1 MVKRKK
7 ISKLKIG
14 IAIFIVIATI
24 TISVFGRYI
33 YNSAREAYL
42 SAKQFY
48 FTSDILTV
56 NSAKY
61 EYDNWDGIST
71 YPIEFELYS
80 YNNKLAKL
88 DYDLNYKVTCEPMNS
103 DKITCSVGSSS
114 GESSVN
120 ETIYASQN
128 NTSKVAIYV
137 KPTGAINKGE
147 KIKLN
152 ITASTEVPYKK
163 ELSCEI
169 TLNIKEQTVTST
181 YSIEDI
187 SNRDYAL
194 LKLVNSDEIQAN
206 FNLKFDP
213 HTLRL
218 DLNDEIYKEMT
229 ILNTI
234 TIDGNEY
241 INEVEFNLPK
251 ESAKNIKFYKVDKS
265 QNYTYPKGSVTSAII
280 VNN

>member
-1 MVKRKK
+1 MGKHKKTKRLKVSIVVFLIVVA
-7 ISKLKIG
+7 IS
-14 IAIFIVIATI
+14 
-24 TISVFGRYI
+24 ISIFGRYI

-103 DKITCSVGSSS
+103 DKITCSVGSSG

-120 ETIYASQN
+120 KTIYASQK

-147 KIKLN
+147 KIKLK